1 MTPLF
6 LSIAHLLHSYN
17 TPIRFQGLLVSSVR
31 TPERPKCSLHSSAL
45 RACLDLRQPFPKYA
59 DLTALLADCCAGHRQ
74 QTHYCSGGRYN
85 SSGINRDQALASIS
99 SIPG

>member
-6 LSIAHLLHSYN
+6 LSIAHLLHPCD
-17 TPIRFQGLLVSSVR
+17 TPIRFQGLLVSSGR

-59 DLTALLADCCAGHRQ
+59 DFTAVADCCAGQRQ
-74 QTHYCSGGRYN
+74 QTYYRSGGRYN
-85 SSGINRDQALASIS
+85 SSGINWDQALASIS